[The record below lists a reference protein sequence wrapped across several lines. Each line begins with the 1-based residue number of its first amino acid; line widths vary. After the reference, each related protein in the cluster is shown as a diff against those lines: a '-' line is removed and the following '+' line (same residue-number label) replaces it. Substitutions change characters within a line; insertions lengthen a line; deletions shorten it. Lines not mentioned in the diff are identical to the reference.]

1 MKNILLSA
9 LLVVFATTAIGQA
22 GGIRIY
28 TGITTMSNQD
38 EIMNSDGKA
47 HTGYHFGAD
56 ARLMSGGMAFLLG
69 GRFTSVSA
77 EPIDGFAL
85 SGHES
90 TLSIINGRVGLDF
103 SIITLAPSIRI
114 RSKAL
119 ASFDMVVGETGELQR
134 PFGHKLN
141 DGWLGLVS
149 GLGADLGPA
158 TVDLE
163 FNFGLINAYNQVSG
177 STFNS
182 FTFSAGFF
190 F

>member
-1 MKNILLSA
+1 M
-9 LLVVFATTAIGQA
+9 VVFAATATGQA
-22 GGIRIY
+22 GGARVY
-28 TGITTMSNQD
+28 AGITTMTNQD
-38 EIMNSDGKA
+38 EIANPEGRV

-69 GRFTSVSA
+69 GRFTSVSGL
-77 EPIDGFAL
+77 PIDGFAL

-90 TLSIINGRVGLDF
+90 TLNMINGRVGLDF
-103 SIITLAPSIRI
+103 SIISLTSSVRI

-119 ASFDMVVGETGELQR
+119 ASFDMVLGETGEPQR
-134 PFGHKLN
+134 PSGYALN

-158 TVDLE
+158 TIDLE
-163 FNFGLINAYNQVSG
+163 YNFGLINAYNKVEG

-182 FTFSAGFF
+182 FSLSVGFF